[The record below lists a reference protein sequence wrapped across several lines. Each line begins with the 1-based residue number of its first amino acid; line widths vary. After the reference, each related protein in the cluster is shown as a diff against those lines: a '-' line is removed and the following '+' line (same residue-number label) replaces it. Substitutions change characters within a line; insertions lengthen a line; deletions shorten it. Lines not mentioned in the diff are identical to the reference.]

1 MLQKAHR
8 LALLIL
14 AGIYTAVSL
23 VGLVSFLAFK
33 STSVTDPVGKPPPH
47 DLTTEINLAHF
58 RQASWLEASSYAWL
72 YIHHPLFVID
82 GLPRPPSNKE
92 EWVPDKRT
100 DKKPW
105 MVVHLGRKATISRVV
120 VVHEG
125 RYSERFYTVSCM
137 RGEEKI
143 KSVEAIQSAEATV
156 TLPLACR
163 DVDAVRLDFKWD
175 PDSATGHIRIYEIE
189 VWGK

>member
-14 AGIYTAVSL
+14 AGVYAAVS
-23 VGLVSFLAFK
+23 VAGMVSFLAFK
-33 STSVTDPVGKPPPH
+33 STSVTDPVGSPPPRS
-47 DLTTEINLAHF
+47 LTGDINLAHF
-58 RQASWLEASSYAWL
+58 RQASWIEASSYAWL

-82 GLPRPPSNKE
+82 GLTRPPSTKE
-92 EWVPDKRT
+92 QWVPDKRT

-105 MVVHLGRKATISRVV
+105 LVVHLGRKADISRVV

-137 RGEEKI
+137 RGEETI
-143 KSVEAIQSAEATV
+143 KSIDAVQSAEASV
-156 TLPLACR
+156 SMPLACK
-163 DVDAVRLDFKWD
+163 DVDAVRLDFTWD
-175 PDSATGHIRIYEIE
+175 PDSAAGHIRIYEIE